1 MRIFTLL
8 AVALTALQGVT
19 AVCTCPEIAAQTF
32 ECDLDDTECICGAES
47 FLEVL
52 NSCSRFRRGQECSER
67 DIQRATDSYNSRCAS
82 ESSTTS
88 AAPSS
93 TSQPPRST
101 SSTSGPTTTD
111 EPTSST
117 SAPSSSSSSS
127 SSTSSVSSSTT
138 MSTTNTAA
146 ASGSNNS
153 NSGLTTAQIGGI
165 AGGSA
170 GFVLIVAFLAIFFKF
185 RMYKKIDKKEDAERN
200 VEAEKFMDGGR
211 QMRAASM
218 AHASDR
224 LYSTQRPLSHALG
237 EYDSSRYEAEDDDQ
251 SPDSSSTSGNYFNRF
266 SGNHVDDSAD
276 AFSGSSPQGY
286 HPPSSF
292 RNSQRSSSVPMHG
305 PGGPPYPTASLSYE
319 EYRSQTQEPS
329 GERSS
334 LMPGQSQPGHTTP
347 HRSVSAPLGQIQMP
361 RISRRPVGSSL
372 NDRST
377 SGSFSP

>member
-8 AVALTALQGVT
+8 AVALTALQGVA
-19 AVCTCPEIAAQTF
+19 AVCTCPEIAAQAF
-32 ECDLDDTECICGAES
+32 ECDLDDTECICGAENY
-47 FLEVL
+47 LEVL
-52 NSCSRFRRGQECSER
+52 NSCSRFRRGQDCSER
-67 DIQRATDSYNSRCAS
+67 DIQRATDSYNRQCAG

-93 TSQPPRST
+93 TSQPPIST

-117 SAPSSSSSSS
+117 SASSSSSSLPSSSSSYSP
-127 SSTSSVSSSTT
+127 TSSVSSTT
-138 MSTTNTAA
+138 IMSPTNTAA

-170 GFVLIVAFLAIFFKF
+170 GFILIVAFLAIFFKF

-211 QMRAASM
+211 QMRAASL
-218 AHASDR
+218 ALASDR

-237 EYDSSRYEAEDDDQ
+237 EYDSSRYEADDGDQ
-251 SPDSSSTSGNYFNRF
+251 SPNGSTTGNYFNRF
-266 SGNHVDDSAD
+266 SGNHVEDSAS

-286 HPPSSF
+286 HPPPSF
-292 RNSQRSSSVPMHG
+292 RNSQRSSSVPMHS
-305 PGGPPYPTASLSYE
+305 PGGQPYPTASLSYE
-319 EYRSQTQEPS
+319 EYRSQAPESS

-334 LMPGQSQPGHTTP
+334 LMSQQSQPGNPTP
-347 HRSVSAPLGQIQMP
+347 HRSVSAPLGQMQMP

-372 NDRST
+372 NGR
-377 SGSFSP
+377 